1 MTPLPEN
8 AAAQTSNLLPAR
20 TSSQTLLRALLRIGG
35 SILVLVLIFRI
46 LPLGQVWAALRLLP
60 AELWIMVLAGYLI
73 AHIVGVAKWRM
84 MVNLAGAGLTFAQAA
99 RCYFAG
105 LFSTLF
111 LPSIVGGDVVRAGL
125 ALRLG
130 RSKAAVLLGS
140 LIDRMLDVT
149 ALVSLTALGA
159 LLAPSALDPVSRRL
173 FMRVAVAGALAG
185 VIAIATLALL
195 PARYFSF
202 RIRRKLVRVRT
213 AWRSIL
219 RQPQYVFA
227 TLALGVLIQG
237 SFVLFTVR
245 VADACALHLPLR
257 AWLFAW
263 PLAKLSALL
272 PVTQGGIGV
281 REAALAALLVP
292 FGARAVLTV
301 AVGLAWEAI
310 IISGGLLAGLA
321 SFLLGKF
328 AARN

>member
-1 MTPLPEN
+1 MTPPPEN
-8 AAAQTSNLLPAR
+8 AAAQTSALPPAR
-20 TSSQTLLRALLRIGG
+20 SSWRTLVRALLRIGG
-35 SILVLVLIFRI
+35 SVLVLALLFRF

-60 AELWIMVLAGYLI
+60 AELWLFALACYLL
-73 AHIVGVAKWRM
+73 AHVVAVGKWRM
-84 MVNLAGAGLTFAQAA
+84 MVNLAGAGLTFTQAA

-130 RSKAAVLLGS
+130 RSKAAVLLGG

-149 ALVSLTALGA
+149 ALIILTTIGA
-159 LLAPSALDPVSRRL
+159 LLAPRALNPASRYV
-173 FMRVAVAGALAG
+173 FVRVAVAVMVAG
-185 VIAIATLALL
+185 VFVIATLTLF
-195 PARYFSF
+195 PARHFSF
-202 RIRRKLVRVRT
+202 GIRRKLVRVRK
-213 AWRSIL
+213 AWHSLL
-219 RQPQYVFA
+219 RQPHYVLA
-227 TLALGVLIQG
+227 ALTLAVAVQG
-237 SFVLFTVR
+237 SFVVLTLCI
-245 VADACALHLPLR
+245 AAACDLHLPLR

-301 AVGLAWEAI
+301 AVGFAWEAI

-321 SFLLGKF
+321 SFVLGRTATK
-328 AARN
+328 N